1 MLYAKHMRDTAAVTE
16 HKAESASASERRL
29 AADGA
34 AATEHGEESA
44 NAFERHTTAQSLPM
58 HRWHCH
64 GAAKETS
71 LREGCQTLI
80 KSNGGRNDNK
90 ENGKQSS
97 EYTKAHSWRSKET
110 APAKEKLRTCLLQSN
125 RFSKSLT

>member
-1 MLYAKHMRDTAAVTE
+1 MSYAKHMWDTAAVTE

-34 AATEHGEESA
+34 AATEHSEESA

-64 GAAKETS
+64 GAAKEKS

-80 KSNGGRNDNK
+80 KSNGRGNDEK
-90 ENGKQSS
+90 EHVKQSS
-97 EYTKAHSWRSKET
+97 DYSTAHSWRSKET
-110 APAKEKLRTCLLQSN
+110 AAK
-125 RFSKSLT
+125 